1 MHLNHTR
8 MRNMDIL
15 TRIKELSQEPLNLRP
30 DMLAIQ
36 GILPIVHS
44 LEHPNRE
51 NEKVPIYPK
60 TKKNTTLLY
69 QVSLANFFYFLGKC
83 NEYV

>member
-8 MRNMDIL
+8 MRSMDIL

-36 GILPIVHS
+36 GILPIVHN
-44 LEHPNRE
+44 LEHPNRGNE
-51 NEKVPIYPK
+51 NVRIYPK
-60 TKKNTTLLY
+60 TKKEYKSALSSFISKL
-69 QVSLANFFYFLGKC
+69 FLHSW
-83 NEYV
+83 